1 MNPTPSGAGGPA
13 ARGRPQGPAGNREG
27 RRGERQT
34 NRALPAAQARLRRAG
49 ELQEGRQARPATARR
64 LRSRL
69 KTSGGVHRHAFL
81 PGSGRGRG
89 TAQRG
94 RAARGRPWRGARG
107 ETISPGRWLP
117 RTGSK
122 RDEVREPRKGR
133 QSRERPAGLPVG
145 RLRRAGP
152 RTSEKGRGH
161 KLRGGCGGHAC
172 RRQAGRGRTLG
183 GRKPRRGSGAPN
195 GLGREGRT
203 GWPCGARPRGRRP
216 GVWRRA
222 SGRAAGR
229 NGEGAAAAERRWGCT
244 AKRETPGGR
253 TPDALAALT
262 K

>member
-1 MNPTPSGAGGPA
+1 VKPIAGRCHRKKDPVTGSSHQPILDPGQRERGGMA
-13 ARGRPQGPAGNREG
+13 AR
-27 RRGERQT
+27 
-34 NRALPAAQARLRRAG
+34 
-49 ELQEGRQARPATARR
+49 
-64 LRSRL
+64 
-69 KTSGGVHRHAFL
+69 GVHRHAFL

-133 QSRERPAGLPVG
+133 QSRERPAGLPAG

-161 KLRGGCGGHAC
+161 KLKGGCGGHAR

-203 GWPCGARPRGRRP
+203 GWPCGSRPRGRRP

-229 NGEGAAAAERRWGCT
+229 NGEGAAAAERRCGCT
-244 AKRETPGGR
+244 AMQETPGGR

-262 K
+262 KLKSQGAGRSKPPRG